1 MIWEVWNEPNIKQFW
16 KPQPSADDYAK
27 LALAAASAIHAAAP
41 GELVVGPAT
50 SRVDFRFVE
59 TCLAAGDRW
68 VHLRLCLDCGQ
79 VGCCND
85 SKNRHAM
92 KHAQATGHAVIRSLE
107 PGERWQYCYADD
119 AFYDP
124 A

>member
-1 MIWEVWNEPNIKQFW
+1 MPTEICDHLPRSEEP
-16 KPQPSADDYAK
+16 
-27 LALAAASAIHAAAP
+27 AP
-41 GELVVGPAT
+41 RTPEGCE
-50 SRVDFRFVE
+50 E
-59 TCLAAGDRW
+59 CLAAGDRW

-92 KHAQATGHAVIRSLE
+92 KHAQSTGHPVIRSLE
-107 PGERWQYCYADD
+107 PGERWQYCYPDD

>member
-1 MIWEVWNEPNIKQFW
+1 MATEICAHLPRREEVTPRTPE
-16 KPQPSADDYAK
+16 
-27 LALAAASAIHAAAP
+27 
-41 GELVVGPAT
+41 GCE
-50 SRVDFRFVE
+50 E
-59 TCLAAGDRW
+59 CLAAGDRW